1 MVENV
6 LQIIQNKV
14 TLSDKINRFITDEQ
28 INQLAEQYSTP
39 LYLVDEETLHD
50 KVTELCTAYKQFH
63 GHVKIA
69 YSIKANFNPS
79 ILRTFVK
86 DDITFDLTSLGELFF
101 ISELNINPE
110 NIIYTSVTEELE
122 EYKQALSYGIKRIVV
137 SSYYGLVNLSQAA
150 DIVGVIPKVM
160 VRINPE
166 VGVKA
171 EVRASYKNGKF
182 GVPLNGGKV
191 DSAYFIAKSIFN
203 NSLLEFE
210 GFHFHLGS
218 QITNFV
224 CYINALERL
233 NSLLNKL
240 KKEIPSFS
248 MKTLDIGG
256 GTPVF
261 YNEPVPTPQE
271 MASIYIEKLN
281 NLVSCHGKF
290 TLMIESGR
298 FLVAESSIMISKIVN
313 TKEYND
319 HKIVIL
325 DTGYHLLLDAALLKQ
340 EYPQQVISCKN
351 SNISNSNSNN
361 HLYFSDSKK
370 PYTGKNI
377 NLAGRLCD
385 TLDVFPTSKLSDLS
399 YANVGNYILFYNV
412 GAYSLVFNM
421 PFHCQTKP
429 PVLMKT
435 CNGDIKLIRKGTSYK
450 ELFVEEGGYIP

>member
-6 LQIIQNKV
+6 VQIIQNKK
-14 TLSDKINRFITDEQ
+14 TLSRINRFITNEE
-28 INQLAEQYSTP
+28 INQLVEEYGTP
-39 LYLVDEETLHD
+39 LYLVDEGTLHE
-50 KVTELCTAYKQFH
+50 KVLELKNAYEKFQ
-63 GHVKIA
+63 GRDVRIA

-79 ILRTFVK
+79 ILKTFIK
-86 DDITFDLTSLGELFF
+86 DNITFDLTSLGELFF
-101 ISELNINPE
+101 VRELKINPD
-110 NIIYTSVTEELE
+110 NVIYTSVTEELE
-122 EYKQALSYGIKRIVV
+122 EYKQVLSYGIKRVVV
-137 SSYYGLVNLSQAA
+137 SSYFGLINLSQAA
-150 DIVGVIPKVM
+150 NIVGLIPKVM

-191 DSAYFIAKSIFN
+191 DSAYYIVKSIFRDPM
-203 NSLLEFE
+203 LEFE

-240 KKEIPSFS
+240 KKEISNFS
-248 MKTLDIGG
+248 LRTLDIGG

-271 MASIYIEKLN
+271 MASVYLDKLN
-281 NLVSCHGKF
+281 ELVSYHGKF

-298 FLVAESSIMISKIVN
+298 FLVAESSLMISKIVN
-313 TKEYND
+313 TKEYSD

-340 EYPQQVISCKN
+340 EYPQEVVLNK
-351 SNISNSNSNN
+351 SNNN
-361 HLYFSDSKK
+361 HLYLSDRNKQ
-370 PYTGKNI
+370 YTGKNI
-377 NLAGRLCD
+377 HLAGRLCD
-385 TLDVFPTSKLSDLS
+385 TFDVFHTSKLSDLS
-399 YANVGNYILFYNV
+399 YANIGNYILFYNV

-435 CNGDIKLIRKGTSYK
+435 SDGSIKLIRKGTSFNDLYI
-450 ELFVEEGGYIP
+450 EEGGLIP